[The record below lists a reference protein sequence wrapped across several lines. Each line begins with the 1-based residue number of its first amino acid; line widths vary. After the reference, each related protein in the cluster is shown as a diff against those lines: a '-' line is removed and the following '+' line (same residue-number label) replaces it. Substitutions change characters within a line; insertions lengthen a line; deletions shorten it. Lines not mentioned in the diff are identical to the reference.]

1 MLAVIIV
8 LFVFTSLTGYCYQA
22 EANIRYLFK
31 RNKLALNTVRIIFV
45 LASFFGC
52 LVNADAIWA
61 LGDIGYG
68 LLGWANIIAIIL
80 MAPKAVA
87 ILRDY
92 EQQKKAG
99 RDPVFAP
106 EKFGIDDYTGAWDKY
121 KNQ

>member
-1 MLAVIIV
+1 MILEQFWFYVITFFLSGI
-8 LFVFTSLTGYCYQA
+8 VFTYPM
-22 EANIRYLFK
+22 EKKIHFK
-31 RNKLALNTVRIIFV
+31 RNFMIFAAMEVIYAVVITCIPFSNRIVAEAVFM
-45 LASFFGC
+45 
-52 LVNADAIWA
+52 
-61 LGDIGYG
+61 
-68 LLGWANIIAIIL
+68 IIAIIL

>member
-1 MLAVIIV
+1 M
-8 LFVFTSLTGYCYQA
+8 
-22 EANIRYLFK
+22 
-31 RNKLALNTVRIIFV
+31 
-45 LASFFGC
+45 
-52 LVNADAIWA
+52 
-61 LGDIGYG
+61 
-68 LLGWANIIAIIL
+68 GWANIIAIIL